1 MHPEFLEE
9 IIKLCK
15 MNGWNTAIETTA
27 YASED
32 IIRKIIPL
40 IDHILLDIKAIPE
53 DVHKKGTGVSNK
65 LILQNSLIINE
76 ISKNLTVR
84 VPIIPNFNFSELQC
98 HYICKFVKHLDKVST
113 IHLWPYTN
121 FGESKYKILNK
132 EYELCGIPP
141 LKQEQLYPLKEIV
154 KGYGF
159 NCIIG
164 G

>member
-1 MHPEFLEE
+1 MVET
-9 IIKLCK
+9 
-15 MNGWNTAIETTA
+15 TAIETTA
-27 YASED
+27 YAED

-98 HYICKFVKHLDKVST
+98 HYICKFVKHLDKVFYHLPCPYQILVKANIKFST
-113 IHLWPYTN
+113 KKNMNYAVYHH
-121 FGESKYKILNK
+121 LNK
-132 EYELCGIPP
+132 NNFIH
-141 LKQEQLYPLKEIV
+141 
-154 KGYGF
+154 
-159 NCIIG
+159 
-164 G
+164 